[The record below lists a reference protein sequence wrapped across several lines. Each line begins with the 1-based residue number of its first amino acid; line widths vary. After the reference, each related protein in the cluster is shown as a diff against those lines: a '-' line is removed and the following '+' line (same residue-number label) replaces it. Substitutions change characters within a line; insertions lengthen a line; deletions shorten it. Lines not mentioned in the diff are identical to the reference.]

1 MRIFLNNFFLLVIIL
16 ITACNQYSES
26 KIENLGEG
34 EELIEPIYDLPIT
47 LSEEFKKENNF
58 EDWSQFRLLE
68 SSILVIANSIS
79 GYLDNDFSY
88 LIDNLGSLSN
98 YSNEMSN
105 SEFEL
110 YQNNPEIK
118 GRIKL
123 LNIQIQKVNVNIK
136 DWNKKKGLEELNK
149 IFIFYNYS
157 INILKSI
164 LEDSIIN

>member
-58 EDWSQFRLLE
+58 EDWSQFKLLE

-88 LIDNLGSLSN
+88 LVDNLGSLSN

-157 INILKSI
+157 LNSMNSI
-164 LEDSIIN
+164 LSGKYY